1 MGASALANKSP
12 YRTGI
17 TTSTGGN
24 TPKTEEDLT
33 SQVDG
38 SEINFTISQSFTAAS
53 IDVYYNGVKQR
64 NPNEFTVTSG
74 ATIRTTF
81 TPSSLSTLTVAYYPS

>member
-12 YRTGI
+12 YRSGT
-17 TTSTGGN
+17 TTSAGGN
-24 TPKTEEDLT
+24 TAKTEEDLT

-38 SEINFTISQSFTAAS
+38 AEFNFTISEAFTASS

-81 TPSSLSTLTVAYYPS
+81 IPTSQSTLTVAYYPS

>member
-12 YRTGI
+12 YRAGASTSSG
-17 TTSTGGN
+17 TTTA
-24 TPKTEEDLT
+24 KTEEDLT

-38 SEINFTISQSFTAAS
+38 SEINFTISQSFTASS

-81 TPSSLSTLTVAYYPS
+81 TPTSQSTLTVAYYPS

>member
-1 MGASALANKSP
+1 MILFREKVDSRDRFAL
-12 YRTGI
+12 I
-17 TTSTGGN
+17 D
-24 TPKTEEDLT
+24 EDLQNKANVVFFAPIT
-33 SQVDG
+33 GNV
-38 SEINFTISQSFTAAS
+38 SQSFNAAS

-81 TPSSLSTLTVAYYPS
+81 TPSSLSTLTELRLVGNLF